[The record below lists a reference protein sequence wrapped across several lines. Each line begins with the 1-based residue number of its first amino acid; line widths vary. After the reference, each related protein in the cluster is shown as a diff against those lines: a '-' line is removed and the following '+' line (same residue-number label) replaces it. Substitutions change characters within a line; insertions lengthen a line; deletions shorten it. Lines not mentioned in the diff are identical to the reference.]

1 MSIYIVRG
9 FLVLRANRKQ
19 EDVLEYALGL
29 VLIIVPLCL
38 RLFTV
43 NSMRIQNQRMRQ
55 ADSELRKITDELD
68 EILEQTRS
76 VERQQRQYALR
87 RSRLLSEISEMNGE
101 LVRLRRPA
109 GIRMAA
115 CELQLAVGLFYTSEG
130 YSPASSRPMP
140 ITCSAKIS

>member
-1 MSIYIVRG
+1 
-9 FLVLRANRKQ
+9 
-19 EDVLEYALGL
+19 
-29 VLIIVPLCL
+29 
-38 RLFTV
+38 
-43 NSMRIQNQRMRQ
+43 MRQ

-109 GIRMAA
+109 GIRIAA
-115 CELQLAVGLFYTSEG
+115 
-130 YSPASSRPMP
+130 
-140 ITCSAKIS
+140 

>member
-1 MSIYIVRG
+1 MSIYTVRG

-55 ADSELRKITDELD
+55 ADSEFRKITDELD

-109 GIRMAA
+109 GIRIAA
-115 CELQLAVGLFYTSEG
+115 
-130 YSPASSRPMP
+130 
-140 ITCSAKIS
+140 